1 MAKTR
6 FLVTGGAGFIGSEI
20 VRQLLDTGYNVR
32 VADNLSKKE
41 ASLDPRAEFIKVDL
55 TEKTPTKEVFNY
67 IDICINA
74 AAKIGGIGYFHK
86 YPATIL
92 SDTPVTFSVPGQPPY
107 SPKNY
112 DGAYRGSLTLRS
124 ALAESRNIPAVKV
137 LASYGVAKMIEQG
150 QKMGLTTWDEP
161 SRFGLSL
168 TLGGGEIKLLDLAR
182 VYAVVANYGKKPE
195 ITSILKITNSKG
207 KILEEFK
214 CQKNNFMGIAR
225 AAEAARNECEQEQVL
240 DPRVA
245 FLLVDILKDN
255 SARSPAFGTNSALV
269 IPGHPEVAV
278 KTGTSN
284 DLKDNLTAGFNQKY
298 LVVTWVGNNDS
309 SPMSRIASGV
319 TGASPIWNKIMRAL
333 LADDKNHDWEVPE
346 GLVQLPICSLTGT
359 LPCEGCPVRLE
370 WFLKERAPQKAC
382 LPETIQKINE
392 EKNKEG
398 QILESGAST
407 EATPKPLIR
416 IIPRGD

>member
-1 MAKTR
+1 
-6 FLVTGGAGFIGSEI
+6 
-20 VRQLLDTGYNVR
+20 
-32 VADNLSKKE
+32 
-41 ASLDPRAEFIKVDL
+41 
-55 TEKTPTKEVFNY
+55 
-67 IDICINA
+67 
-74 AAKIGGIGYFHK
+74 
-86 YPATIL
+86 
-92 SDTPVTFSVPGQPPY
+92 
-107 SPKNY
+107 
-112 DGAYRGSLTLRS
+112 
-124 ALAESRNIPAVKV
+124 
-137 LASYGVAKMIEQG
+137 
-150 QKMGLTTWDEP
+150 
-161 SRFGLSL
+161 
-168 TLGGGEIKLLDLAR
+168 
-182 VYAVVANYGKKPE
+182 
-195 ITSILKITNSKG
+195 
-207 KILEEFK
+207 
-214 CQKNNFMGIAR
+214 MGIAR

-309 SPMSRIASGV
+309 FPMSRIASGV